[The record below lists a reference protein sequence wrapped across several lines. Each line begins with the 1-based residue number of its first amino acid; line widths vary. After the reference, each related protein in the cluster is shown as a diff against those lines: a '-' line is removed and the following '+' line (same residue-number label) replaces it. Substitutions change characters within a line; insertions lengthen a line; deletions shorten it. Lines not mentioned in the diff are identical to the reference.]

1 MANITLQDIK
11 IHKSLLYPYTIRC
24 NVSNPCKDINFYNVQ
39 TDKWL
44 IGMKQT
50 GYVCEYAMGKRRDNY
65 PPIHCL
71 DNIG

>member
-44 IGMKQT
+44 VGQKET
-50 GYVCEYAMGKRRDNY
+50 GYMCEYVFGKGRNNV
-65 PPIHCL
+65 PKIHCL
-71 DNIG
+71 E